1 MDEDLAGLAAAAQP
15 TAAFVGQFDG
25 PLSTAQIS
33 AARRAGRERL
43 APTLGQVPGLVRVL
57 VLWHPLDR
65 KMTVMHLAE
74 SREALDGRHQGRH
87 HDTAAAR

>member
-1 MDEDLAGLAAAAQP
+1 MRLGAPAASGSP
-15 TAAFVGQFDG
+15 
-25 PLSTAQIS
+25 PPS
-33 AARRAGRERL
+33 R
-43 APTLGQVPGLVRVL
+43 QVPGLVRVL

-74 SREALDGRHQGRH
+74 SREALTGVSQGRH